1 MSKKIFSLFI
11 AILVAHSI
19 SAQNSMTVPYG
30 SFEQWSSHPGYSV
43 NTGFMM
49 LPVYNDFSTPTG
61 WNHLSYPVNESIS
74 MGFTTINV
82 NTDMPLIIAN
92 QESGVVPE
100 GNNAVKLQTFMLSDI
115 VNPTVY
121 TLASGYL
128 DTTLT
133 NTVYPSIL
141 STGEVNI
148 EHFIPIMNSL
158 ISNMDSIE
166 ALLVSLLD
174 LDVNYL
180 ITGGIPL
187 GGFEPTSLTGYYKY
201 HSAVSGD
208 NGGVLILGTHYNN
221 TLHKRDVVGGGVNI
235 SLTDCT
241 EYTQFS
247 VDYLSLHD
255 YDANYDEVAP
265 DSLIILLVSSASLN
279 RQQGSYLC
287 IDSVSLYHMGTPEPP
302 DTCAGIVGLSAV
314 PTIHEAV
321 LNWTATGT
329 VQGYEL
335 EYGPYGFAQGSGTL
349 VSPSSNTCTLSEL
362 AANTQYD
369 VWLRSVCNNDVYG
382 NWMMVSFTTLPDTCA
397 SIVNLSSV
405 PAIHETE
412 LNWNTT
418 GTVQGFELEYGPS
431 GFSQGSGTLVSP
443 TSNSYALNELAAN
456 TQYDVW
462 LRTVCD
468 DDIYGDWVMF
478 SFTTLPDTC
487 SRITFI
493 DIVSTDISFTS
504 EGLVT
509 GYMASW
515 QSSFEPEAWEVEYGI
530 SGFESGSGISEL
542 VHSPFYSL
550 EPLQTN
556 TQYEL
561 RVRTICTET
570 IYGEWVSLPFMTE
583 ASPVEINQSTGIQLN
598 ISPNP
603 SHGMC
608 VVNLSDIPNAELR
621 LYTSEGRL
629 LQTIISDGSSIALQL
644 PSQGVFLLQVTY
656 NGGTVTHKIVNK

>member
-1 MSKKIFSLFI
+1 
-11 AILVAHSI
+11 
-19 SAQNSMTVPYG
+19 
-30 SFEQWSSHPGYSV
+30 
-43 NTGFMM
+43 
-49 LPVYNDFSTPTG
+49 
-61 WNHLSYPVNESIS
+61 
-74 MGFTTINV
+74 
-82 NTDMPLIIAN
+82 
-92 QESGVVPE
+92 
-100 GNNAVKLQTFMLSDI
+100 
-115 VNPTVY
+115 
-121 TLASGYL
+121 
-128 DTTLT
+128 
-133 NTVYPSIL
+133 
-141 STGEVNI
+141 
-148 EHFIPIMNSL
+148 
-158 ISNMDSIE
+158 
-166 ALLVSLLD
+166 
-174 LDVNYL
+174 
-180 ITGGIPL
+180 
-187 GGFEPTSLTGYYKY
+187 
-201 HSAVSGD
+201 
-208 NGGVLILGTHYNN
+208 
-221 TLHKRDVVGGGVNI
+221 
-235 SLTDCT
+235 
-241 EYTQFS
+241 
-247 VDYLSLHD
+247 
-255 YDANYDEVAP
+255 
-265 DSLIILLVSSASLN
+265 
-279 RQQGSYLC
+279 
-287 IDSVSLYHMGTPEPP
+287 
-302 DTCAGIVGLSAV
+302 
-314 PTIHEAV
+314 
-321 LNWTATGT
+321 
-329 VQGYEL
+329 
-335 EYGPYGFAQGSGTL
+335 
-349 VSPSSNTCTLSEL
+349 
-362 AANTQYD
+362 
-369 VWLRSVCNNDVYG
+369 
-382 NWMMVSFTTLPDTCA
+382 MMVSFTTLPDTCA